1 MSEQATDRKTGLS
14 AERQAPRANAGYAIG
29 VLLAI
34 NLLNFFDR
42 TLPGALAEPIRHEFA
57 LSDTALGWVGT
68 VFILFY
74 AAVGL
79 PIGRL
84 ADRWRRNRLLS
95 LGVGLWSLLTAATG
109 AAWSAT
115 SLYVSRI
122 GVGLGEATCAPTG
135 QSLIGDL
142 FPRGQRARALAVFML
157 GLPLGIWLAFSFGGV
172 VGSAYGWR
180 RAFLLAAVPGLVLS
194 VFALFIRDPP
204 RGASEAHVSAI
215 GQKPIATGAAFMRV
229 LSNPVM
235 LWIVAS
241 GALHNFNMYAINS
254 FQTPLLQRYHGLS
267 LHAAN
272 SISATTLGAVGVI
285 GMLAGGWLG
294 DHLGARRPGGRLLV
308 AAVAMLLAVPCVTL
322 ALGLAPGS
330 VGAYALL
337 MGTGFGLAFAYY
349 ATVYAAIQDVIAPQL
364 RATAVAVYFFAMY
377 IAGAAMGPLLTGVL
391 SDRLT
396 RRAMLEAHA
405 SGSIEPFKAIGL
417 HQAMYII
424 PLFMAGA
431 ALVLFAA
438 AWTARRRSVAVSGSP
453 VPDTAR

>member
-1 MSEQATDRKTGLS
+1 MSEQASTINTDLS
-14 AERQAPRANAGYAIG
+14 IARRVSRPHARFAIAI
-29 VLLAI
+29 LLAI

-42 TLPGALAEPIRHEFA
+42 TLPGALAEPIRHEFG

-74 AAVGL
+74 AAIGL

-84 ADRWRRNRLLS
+84 ADRWRRNRLLA

-109 AAWSAT
+109 VAWSAT

-122 GVGLGEATCAPTG
+122 GVGLGEAACAPTG

-142 FPRGQRARALAVFML
+142 FPREQRARALAVFML
-157 GLPLGIWLAFSFGGV
+157 GLPLGIWLAFYFGGV

-194 VFALFIRDPP
+194 ALALFVRDPP
-204 RGASEAHVSAI
+204 RGASEVHVPTT
-215 GQKPIATGAAFMRV
+215 GQAPSVSGAAFIRV

-241 GALHNFNMYAINS
+241 GALHNFNMYAINA
-254 FQTPLLQRYHGLS
+254 FQTPLLQRYHGMN

-272 SISATTLGAVGVI
+272 IVSATTLGAVGVI

-294 DHLGARRPGGRLLV
+294 DRVGTRRAGGRLLV
-308 AAVAMLLAVPCVTL
+308 AAVAMLLAVPCVTA
-322 ALGLAPGS
+322 ALSLAPGS
-330 VGAYALL
+330 VGAYTLL
-337 MGTGFGLAFAYY
+337 MGVGFGLAFAYY
-349 ATVYAAIQDVIAPQL
+349 ATVYAAIQDVIVPEL

-377 IAGAAMGPLLTGVL
+377 IAGAAMGPVLTGVL

-396 RRAMLEAHA
+396 RRAILEAHA

-424 PLFMAGA
+424 PVFMAGA

-438 AWTARRRSVAVSGSP
+438 AWTARSQSVASTGTTQANAAP
-453 VPDTAR
+453 

>member
-1 MSEQATDRKTGLS
+1 MSEQATTIKAGLS
-14 AERQAPRANAGYAIG
+14 LERPAPRANARYAIG
-29 VLLAI
+29 VLLLI

-42 TLPGALAEPIRHEFA
+42 TLPGALAEPIRHEFG
-57 LSDTALGWVGT
+57 LSDTMLGWLGT
-68 VFILFY
+68 AFILCY

-84 ADRWRRNRLLS
+84 ADRWRRNRLLA
-95 LGVGLWSLLTAATG
+95 LGVGVWSLLTAATG
-109 AAWSAT
+109 MAWSAA

-142 FPRGQRARALAVFML
+142 FPREQRARALAVFML
-157 GLPLGIWLAFSFGGV
+157 GLPLGIWLAFYFGGV
-172 VGSAYGWR
+172 VGSAFGWR
-180 RAFLLAAVPGLVLS
+180 RTFLIAAVPGLILS
-194 VFALFIRDPP
+194 ACALFIRDPP
-204 RGASEAHVSAI
+204 RGASEARIPAR
-215 GQKPIATGAAFMRV
+215 GQAPITTGAAFVRV

-241 GALHNFNMYAINS
+241 GALHNFNMYAINA

-272 SISATTLGAVGVI
+272 GISATTLGAVGII

-294 DHLGARRPGGRLLV
+294 DRVGSRRAGGRLLV

-322 ALGLAPGS
+322 ALGQPPGS
-330 VGAYALL
+330 VRAYALL
-337 MGTGFGLAFAYY
+337 IGIGFGLAFAYY
-349 ATVYAAIQDVIAPQL
+349 ATVYAAIQDVIVPEL
-364 RATAVAVYFFAMY
+364 RATAVSVYFFAMY

-424 PLFMAGA
+424 PLLMAGA

-438 AWTARRRSVAVSGSP
+438 AWTARRRSVAASDRS
-453 VPDTAR
+453 

>member
-1 MSEQATDRKTGLS
+1 MSEQASAIKAGLGVD
-14 AERQAPRANAGYAIG
+14 RQARRAHARYAIG

-42 TLPGALAEPIRHEFA
+42 TLPGALAEPIRHEFG

-84 ADRWRRNRLLS
+84 ADRWRRNRLLA
-95 LGVGLWSLLTAATG
+95 LGVGLWSLLTAGTG
-109 AAWSAT
+109 MAWSAA

-122 GVGLGEATCAPTG
+122 GVGLGEAACAPTG

-142 FPRGQRARALAVFML
+142 FPREQRARALAVFML
-157 GLPLGIWLAFSFGGV
+157 GLPLGIWLAFYFGGV

-180 RAFLLAAVPGLVLS
+180 RAFLVAAVPGLVLS
-194 VFALFIRDPP
+194 AFALLIRDPP
-204 RGASEAHVSAI
+204 RGASEARVAAV
-215 GQKPIATGAAFMRV
+215 GQPPVATGVAFMRV

-241 GALHNFNMYAINS
+241 GALHNFNMYAINA

-272 SISATTLGAVGVI
+272 GVSATTLGAVGVI

-294 DHLGARRPGGRLLV
+294 DRLGKRGAGGRLLV
-308 AAVAMLLAVPCVTL
+308 AAVTMLLAVPCVTSAL
-322 ALGLAPGS
+322 ALAPGS
-330 VGAYALL
+330 VRAYTVL
-337 MGTGFGLAFAYY
+337 MGIGFGLAFAYY
-349 ATVYAAIQDVIAPQL
+349 ATVYAAIQDVIAPEL

-405 SGSIEPFKAIGL
+405 SGPIEPFKAIGL

-438 AWTARRRSVAVSGSP
+438 AWAARRRSSAPSGA
-453 VPDTAR
+453 TAANAAP